1 MLLLSS
7 SFLTNHTQIESSL
20 CVLLLLSHSLLRRSF
35 YEIFLR
41 THQALIALS
50 ACFIWRHLLFKSLFS
65 CMYIYISAAL
75 FLFTSVVQC
84 ISVLWRSEMFRHD
97 RARVL
102 ISHVYDTVKIS
113 INLSRSLKVKAE
125 QYINLWISFV
135 SFWFFVQSHSFVMIS
150 WAHKK
155 QNRLNLFIKSRKE
168 LTWELLYHVEIDE
181 NESAADS
188 HLILF
193 SESYEISVSVSE
205 YESILLIV
213 TEFEMAAHLSYLKQL
228 IHDYKARKAS
238 TLRIRVIWQVQ
249 HIDKHEARLRIH

>member
-1 MLLLSS
+1 M
-7 SFLTNHTQIESSL
+7 
-20 CVLLLLSHSLLRRSF
+20 
-35 YEIFLR
+35 
-41 THQALIALS
+41 HQALIALS
-50 ACFIWRHLLFKSLFS
+50 VCFTWRHLFFKSLFS

-84 ISVLWRSEMFRHD
+84 VSVLWRSETFRHD
-97 RARVL
+97 CARAL
-102 ISHVYDTVKIS
+102 ISHVYDIVKIS
-113 INLSRSLKVKAE
+113 INLSWSLKVKAE

-155 QNRLNLFIKSRKE
+155 QNRLNLFIESRKE
-168 LTWELLYHVEIDE
+168 LTWKLLYCVEIDE
-181 NESAADS
+181 NENATDS
-188 HLILF
+188 YLILF

-205 YESILLIV
+205 YESVLLIV
-213 TEFEMAAHLSYLKQL
+213 AEFEMIAHLSYLKQL

-249 HIDKHEARLRIH
+249 HIDKHEARLKIHWWETYNDRDCSRSTVAA